1 LINDGTTPNDSILTA
16 FFGSLFTPGGV
27 VEFGAGSYKFTQR
40 INLPDQTVLKGQGA
54 DSTTLIFDLGGNGH
68 SIVIQ
73 GNRDSDS
80 SVLLLPAAKG
90 DRVLTLWD
98 STAVEAGDWIQLQQN
113 DQDWVTSSWAE
124 LRTGQIVEI
133 DSVQGR
139 QVWLRSP
146 LRMAYDTARV
156 AAVRQLNPQQYS
168 GVECLKIMR
177 LDDTAPQQSS
187 NILMKHAV
195 NSWVKGI
202 ESENCTFAHV
212 EVEFSANIYVA
223 QSYFHHGFSYGGNG
237 RAYGVVFQLAA
248 SACLVENNIFE
259 HLRHSVLLQAGCNGN
274 VVAYNYSFDPYWSST
289 PNNSAGDMVLHGNYA
304 YANLFEQ
311 NICQNIVIDNS
322 HGPNGPHNTFF
333 RNRAELFGI
342 FFSAAN
348 SPSQNLVANEVTN
361 TTMPYSWVNY
371 TIQVQDHLLHG
382 NNDKGTIKPANT
394 ATVPER
400 SYAYNQRPIFV
411 PPSQWGNIGSPNTPN
426 ASSILAQDRWQN
438 GTVFQGTCGSNPFT
452 ALKPV
457 PAAAVWTICPNP
469 AAHRLWIEGEQVI
482 ERVFVYNAL
491 GQLMLQEAGQGNTA
505 KLQVG
510 DWQTGWYVVVIKN
523 KKGKLSRQKI
533 IIQR

>member
-1 LINDGTTPNDSILTA
+1 
-16 FFGSLFTPGGV
+16 
-27 VEFGAGSYKFTQR
+27 
-40 INLPDQTVLKGQGA
+40 
-54 DSTTLIFDLGGNGH
+54 
-68 SIVIQ
+68 
-73 GNRDSDS
+73 
-80 SVLLLPAAKG
+80 
-90 DRVLTLWD
+90 
-98 STAVEAGDWIQLQQN
+98 
-113 DQDWVTSSWAE
+113 
-124 LRTGQIVEI
+124 
-133 DSVQGR
+133 
-139 QVWLRSP
+139 
-146 LRMAYDTARV
+146 
-156 AAVRQLNPQQYS
+156 
-168 GVECLKIMR
+168 MR

>member
-1 LINDGTTPNDSILTA
+1 
-16 FFGSLFTPGGV
+16 
-27 VEFGAGSYKFTQR
+27 
-40 INLPDQTVLKGQGA
+40 
-54 DSTTLIFDLGGNGH
+54 
-68 SIVIQ
+68 
-73 GNRDSDS
+73 
-80 SVLLLPAAKG
+80 
-90 DRVLTLWD
+90 
-98 STAVEAGDWIQLQQN
+98 
-113 DQDWVTSSWAE
+113 
-124 LRTGQIVEI
+124 
-133 DSVQGR
+133 
-139 QVWLRSP
+139 
-146 LRMAYDTARV
+146 
-156 AAVRQLNPQQYS
+156 
-168 GVECLKIMR
+168 
-177 LDDTAPQQSS
+177 
-187 NILMKHAV
+187 
-195 NSWVKGI
+195 
-202 ESENCTFAHV
+202 
-212 EVEFSANIYVA
+212 
-223 QSYFHHGFSYGGNG
+223 
-237 RAYGVVFQLAA
+237 
-248 SACLVENNIFE
+248 
-259 HLRHSVLLQAGCNGN
+259 
-274 VVAYNYSFDPYWSST
+274 
-289 PNNSAGDMVLHGNYA
+289 MVLHGNYA